1 MRPPARL
8 HPNRLARCLARH
20 LGALLL
26 AGCGA
31 AGMAWAGDAPG
42 LSEQIN
48 QAAQQ
53 FEQDQE
59 RAFRPAAQ
67 SIESWRRLKRHNA
80 LKELIELFDKAA
92 AGDKPFTAYQ
102 VLSLDPQNK
111 PARAL
116 LTGGGMSAPF
126 DEQGVRQN
134 EVKAPLSANRVLIE
148 KVSGLLYPPFSEVA
162 EVVGR
167 KSPSVQSYW
176 KSQASGLADL
186 RKRLLALA
194 AKGEAASA
202 YQVLAY
208 YWPTCKEVVAYYSSS
223 GKPVP
228 RQRTWFPCVDRYLL
242 DHELAGVDCLDTRIF
257 KPSSGPEPS
266 GGDKGAGSTLNGTT
280 SWDFMEKLRN
290 CRVESE
296 ITVHGQGEL
305 AVVDSSGHGASL
317 TLKGK
322 QLVLDQVEGD
332 KHTKLKEAALD
343 LDPEATPLSVQLE
356 IHGKVVVALIGGAV
370 VAIGELGSEYAY
382 ARFTIH
388 ASSLVAQQLRVRF
401 LGDLKDDDLLA
412 TKAEPKPADE
422 PWRAERLKQLER
434 PVSFK
439 FDDTPVEEAIAALS
453 QLTGVKFTFDSKAD
467 TLKNLPVTLAGKDMK
482 LQSALEWLARVTD
495 IGFLPTAEGV
505 ALTWNK

>member
-1 MRPPARL
+1 MRPPAR
-8 HPNRLARCLARH
+8 HQRRRLTAV
-20 LGALLL
+20 LL
-26 AGCGA
+26 ACCCA
-31 AGMAWAGDAPG
+31 AGVSWAGDAPAPG

-53 FEQDQE
+53 FEQEQE
-59 RAFRPAAQ
+59 RAFKPAGS

-80 LKELIELFDKAA
+80 LKELVDLFDKADA
-92 AGDKPFTAYQ
+92 SDKPFAAYQ

-111 PARAL
+111 PARSL
-116 LTGGGMSAPF
+116 LTSDGQSAPF
-126 DEQGVRQN
+126 SEQGVRQN
-134 EVKAPLSANRVLIE
+134 EVKAPSCANRALIE
-148 KVSGLLYPPFSEVA
+148 KVAGLLYPPFSEVA

-194 AKGEAASA
+194 AKGEPGNA

-208 YWPTCKEVVAYYSSS
+208 YWPTCKEVVTYYSST

-266 GGDKGAGSTLNGTT
+266 GGDKGSGSTLSGTS

-290 CRVESE
+290 CRVETA
-296 ITVHGQGEL
+296 ITVHGQNDF
-305 AVVDSSGHGASL
+305 AVVDGNGRGACLSIR
-317 TLKGK
+317 GK

-332 KHTKLKEAALD
+332 RHTKLKEATLD
-343 LDPEATPLSVQLE
+343 LDPESVPLAVQLE
-356 IHGKVVVALIGGAV
+356 VHGKEVTAMIGGAM
-370 VAIGELGSEYAY
+370 VASGELSSEYAY

-388 ASSLVAQQLRVRF
+388 ANGLVAQQLRVRF
-401 LGDLKDDDLLA
+401 LADLKDDGLLA
-412 TKAEPKPADE
+412 TKVEPKPADE
-422 PWRAERLKQLER
+422 PWRAERLKQLDR

-439 FDDTPVEEAIAALS
+439 FDDTPVEEAISALS

-467 TLKNLPVTLAGKDMK
+467 TLKNLPVTLSGKDMK
-482 LQSALEWLARVTD
+482 LQSALEWLTRVTD
-495 IGFLPTAEGV
+495 IGYAPTADGV

>member
-1 MRPPARL
+1 MRPPSRRL
-8 HPNRLARCLARH
+8 TCRLTAV
-20 LGALLL
+20 LL
-26 AGCGA
+26 ACCGA
-31 AGMAWAGDAPG
+31 AGVSWAGDAPG

-48 QAAQQ
+48 EAAQQ
-53 FEQDQE
+53 FEQEQE
-59 RAFRPAAQ
+59 RAFKPAGS

-80 LKELIELFDKAA
+80 LKELLDLFDKASA
-92 AGDKPFTAYQ
+92 SDKPFAAYQ

-111 PARAL
+111 PARTL
-116 LTGGGMSAPF
+116 LTSDGQTAPF
-126 DEQGVRQN
+126 TEQGVRQN
-134 EVKAPLSANRVLIE
+134 DVKAPSCANRALIE
-148 KVSGLLYPPFSEVA
+148 KVAGLLYPPFSEVA

-194 AKGEAASA
+194 AKGEPASA

-208 YWPTCKEVVAYYSSS
+208 YWPTCKEVVAYYSST

-257 KPSSGPEPS
+257 KPNSGPEPS
-266 GGDKGAGSTLNGTT
+266 GGDKGAGSTLNGTS

-290 CRVESE
+290 CRVESA
-296 ITVHGQGEL
+296 ITVHGQNDL
-305 AVVDSSGHGASL
+305 AVVDGAGRGACLSI
-317 TLKGK
+317 KGK

-332 KHTKLKEAALD
+332 KHTKLKEATLD
-343 LDPEATPLSVQLE
+343 LDPESVPLALQLE
-356 IHGKVVVALIGGAV
+356 VHGKAVAALIGGAV
-370 VAIGELGSEYAY
+370 VASGELSSEYAY
-382 ARFTIH
+382 ARFTVH
-388 ASSLVAQQLRVRF
+388 ANGLVAQQLRVRF
-401 LGDLKDDDLLA
+401 LADLKDDDLLA
-412 TKAEPKPADE
+412 TKVEPKPADE
-422 PWRAERLKQLER
+422 PWRAERLKQLDR

-482 LQSALEWLARVTD
+482 LQSALEWLTRVTD
-495 IGFLPTAEGV
+495 IAYAPTADGV